1 MTNRLAAKFAAMLLV
16 LSGLQAIQLAPAFAC
31 SDSAQGGA
39 SNTEILIGL
48 VNCQDGSTSDSSIPV
63 DQNYTYQEVKWIPA
77 CAAADVNSP
86 TGQVTSCEG
95 AQQCLRQGETR
106 WFEYAREVHVVR
118 GVAAS
123 FGEWTLAGVACW
135 SRPPPP
141 VVSNVPIVT
150 PDVVLR
156 AIRRVG
162 LPALTVRVQP
172 DTKTLVNL
180 PTYFYTK
187 PKRFSTT
194 ITLLGQQVDVLARP
208 SKYGW
213 HFGDGQGATTTTAG
227 APYPDGDVTHPFTDA
242 HVTVRPSVDVVYTA
256 SFRIAG
262 GSWQAIP
269 ETITIPGPTTQLY
282 VAEATPALSGQ
293 HH

>member
-1 MTNRLAAKFAAMLLV
+1 M
-16 LSGLQAIQLAPAFAC
+16 
-31 SDSAQGGA
+31 
-39 SNTEILIGL
+39 
-48 VNCQDGSTSDSSIPV
+48 
-63 DQNYTYQEVKWIPA
+63 
-77 CAAADVNSP
+77 
-86 TGQVTSCEG
+86 
-95 AQQCLRQGETR
+95 
-106 WFEYAREVHVVR
+106 
-118 GVAAS
+118 
-123 FGEWTLAGVACW
+123 
-135 SRPPPP
+135 
-141 VVSNVPIVT
+141 
-150 PDVVLR
+150 LR

-187 PKRFSTT
+187 PERFSTT
-194 ITLLGQQVDVLARP
+194 ITLLGQRVEVLARP
-208 SKYGW
+208 TKYGW
-213 HFGDGQGATTTTAG
+213 HFGDGQGVTTTTAG

-256 SFRIAG
+256 SFRVAG